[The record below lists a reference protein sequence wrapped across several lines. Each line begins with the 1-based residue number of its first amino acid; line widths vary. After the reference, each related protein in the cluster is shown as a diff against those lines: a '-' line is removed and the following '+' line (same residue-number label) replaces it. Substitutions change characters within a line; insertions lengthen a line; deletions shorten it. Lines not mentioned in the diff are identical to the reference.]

1 MAVGQINREA
11 ELTDALLR
19 VAAERGLDAV
29 SVREVATAAG
39 VSIGT
44 VQHYFPTKSA
54 MLEAAMAHM
63 TAAVTGRIE
72 ALDRTGSV
80 RDVTRRVLLELL
92 PLDERRA
99 AEVRVWLAFVLRAA
113 FEPGLRTVQ
122 EQTATLVLD
131 AVTGL
136 VRAGQATGEVPRVR
150 DAEIEAGLLLAVV
163 DGLTLQAAAEP
174 VDRPRQ
180 RVIDLLD
187 VTLNRLF
194 TRTPV
199 PADGETPD

>member
-1 MAVGQINREA
+1 MTIIARAGREA

-19 VAAERGLDAV
+19 VATERGLDAV
-29 SVREVATAAG
+29 SVREVAAAAG

-44 VQHYFPTKSA
+44 VQHYFPTKTA

-63 TAAVTGRIE
+63 TAAVTDRIQ

-99 AEVRVWLAFVLRAA
+99 AEVRVWLVFVLRSA

-122 EQTATLVLD
+122 EQTAALVHD

-136 VRAGQATGEVPRVR
+136 VRAGQAAGEVPRTR
-150 DAEIEAGLLLAVV
+150 DAEIEASLLLAVV

-174 VDRPRQ
+174 VGRSRQ
-180 RVIDLLD
+180 WVVELLD
-187 VTLNRLF
+187 LALARLF
-194 TRTPV
+194 RTPK
-199 PADGETPD
+199 P

>member
-1 MAVGQINREA
+1 VSVADRTA
-11 ELTDALLR
+11 RRADLTDALLR

-44 VQHYFPTKSA
+44 VQHYFPTKTA
-54 MLEAAMAHM
+54 MLEAAMAQM

-72 ALDRTGSV
+72 ALDRTGPV
-80 RDVTRRVLLELL
+80 QEVTRRVLLELL

-113 FEPGLRTVQ
+113 FEPGLRRVQ
-122 EQTATLVLD
+122 EETAGLVLD
-131 AVTGL
+131 AVTSL
-136 VRAGQATGEVPRVR
+136 VRAGQGAGEVPGARDPRV
-150 DAEIEAGLLLAVV
+150 EAGLLMAVV

-174 VDRPRQ
+174 VDGSRQ
-180 RVIDLLD
+180 WVVDLLD
-187 VTLNRLF
+187 LALARLF
-194 TRTPV
+194 TRSRYGI
-199 PADGETPD
+199 A